1 LGLELFGDAFTCR
14 HLFYQLKE
22 HILRLFVQAGKI
34 TVQLASDLQL
44 CVQCLP
50 IASGNRQNEYRLA
63 FARSKMPFPS
73 AIAMKKNV
81 QMGKKLHWTL
91 TDPMQE

>member
-22 HILRLFVQAGKI
+22 HILRLFVQVGKI

-73 AIAMKKNV
+73 AIAMKKKAEI
-81 QMGKKLHWTL
+81 GKKRHRNLAK
-91 TDPMQE
+91 PM